1 MSDSNDSTLRDMEAA
16 AQAEAAGQAGAAQ
29 EAAAAEAAHQA
40 AIDNAQ
46 AATFDPPPAPSE

>member
-16 AQAEAAGQAGAAQ
+16 AQAEAAG
-29 EAAAAEAAHQA
+29 HQA